1 MIIGLFRD
9 AVGWLVGL
17 TEATVVI
24 AAILFIGLVVGT
36 AGFWILG
43 HFLRNLAG
51 PPPEL
56 DPYEDEPEEMAGA
69 EVSSIYPDED
79 SPSSKLGA

>member
-1 MIIGLFRD
+1 MIFGLFRD
-9 AVGWLVGL
+9 AVGWFVGL
-17 TEATVVI
+17 TEATVAI

-43 HFLRNLAG
+43 HFLRNIAG
-51 PPPEL
+51 SAPEP

-69 EVSSIYPDED
+69 EVSSIYPDKD